1 MHLMRRLFPVKEY
14 PLLAT
19 VRTSPKYASALEHPN
34 SSIFMQIAKVNKI
47 SRLDI
52 LSLIAI
58 TIIGLMHL
66 PYPFNGD
73 QALFTTGA
81 LKISHGAILY
91 RDFWDLKQPGIYAF
105 YLIAGKLFGFNEFG
119 IHTFEL
125 LYMVAFSA
133 VLLFTLKDYYKHPS
147 IASLVPLL
155 TVGIYYGVSGSWHL
169 TQLEAIVGFP
179 MFLSLWFAY
188 TYSQPGGHPASRLFL
203 SGFMGGIVL
212 IFKFMFL
219 PILLAF
225 WLTTIINA
233 VLKEPRQRPKV
244 SFWCITI
251 GMGIVFPLLIV
262 FSYFAWFDTLNIL
275 YNTFLEYPPRIAI
288 EIPGPGIN
296 RLIDGLTWF
305 AHGFIPLIALGVIG
319 AYASLSS
326 RRDMMTLNLIL
337 WCIIGLGVIFLQ
349 RQSWWEY
356 HYLLLFVPLGILAT
370 KGLDV
375 LWGQIKKLP
384 SFSSWRGATV
394 AAFSLA
400 LLFLSVFGSF
410 VKQGYF
416 LARNGFVM
424 KREQQLKYQIKFNDV
439 YQTALTEVA
448 FLSEPQSMP
457 GDIFICGD
465 PLYYL
470 LSGRNQAIALNGWD
484 LELLLPEQWTQLTE
498 QLARVF
504 PPYIFVSTYY
514 LDIIKDRSPEVAQ
527 FIEKNYRVLRKSD
540 VGIWYVHRKITY

>member
-1 MHLMRRLFPVKEY
+1 
-14 PLLAT
+14 
-19 VRTSPKYASALEHPN
+19 
-34 SSIFMQIAKVNKI
+34 MQISKVNKI

-52 LSLIAI
+52 LSLTAI

-66 PYPFNGD
+66 PYPFYGD
-73 QALFTTGA
+73 QALFTIGA
-81 LKISHGAILY
+81 LKIGHGAILY

-125 LYMVAFSA
+125 IYMVAFSA

-155 TVGIYYGVSGSWHL
+155 TVGIYYGVSGSSHL
-169 TQLEAIVGFP
+169 TQVEAIVGFP

-188 TYSQPGGHPASRLFL
+188 IYFQPGGHLESRLFL

-212 IFKFMFL
+212 LFKFMFL
-219 PILLAF
+219 PILMAF

-233 VLKEPRQRPKV
+233 VLKEPRQRSKA
-244 SFWCITI
+244 SFWLCVPV
-251 GMGIVFPLLIV
+251 GLGVVFPVLIM

-275 YNTFLEYPPRIAI
+275 YKTFLEYPPRIAA

-296 RLIDGLTWF
+296 RLIDGLKWF
-305 AHGFIPLIALGVIG
+305 AHGFSPLIALGVIG

-326 RRDMMTLNLIL
+326 RRDIMTLNLIF
-337 WCIIGLGVIFLQ
+337 WCIIGFGVIFLQ

-375 LWGQIKKLP
+375 LWGQIKELKPL
-384 SFSSWRGATV
+384 FSSLRGGIV

-400 LLFLSVFGSF
+400 LLFLPILGSF
-410 VKQGYF
+410 VNQGYF
-416 LARNGFVM
+416 LARNGFVL
-424 KREQQLKYQIKFNDV
+424 KKEQQLKYQIKFNDA

-448 FLSEPQSMP
+448 FLSEPESIP
-457 GDIFICGD
+457 GNIFIYGD

-484 LELLLPEQWTQLTE
+484 LELLLPEQWTQLIE
-498 QLARVF
+498 QLTRVF

-514 LDIIKDRSPEVAQ
+514 FDTVKNRSPKAAQ
-527 FIEKNYRVLRKSD
+527 FIEKNYRVLRRSNA
-540 VGIWYVHRKITY
+540 GIWYVISQNH